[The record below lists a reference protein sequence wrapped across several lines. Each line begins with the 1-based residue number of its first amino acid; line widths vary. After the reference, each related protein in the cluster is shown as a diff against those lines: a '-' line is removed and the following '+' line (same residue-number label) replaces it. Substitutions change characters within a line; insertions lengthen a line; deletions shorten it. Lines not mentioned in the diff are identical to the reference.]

1 METPPI
7 VTPQEWKAAREQL
20 LVREKEVTRARDA
33 LAAQRRRM
41 PWLPVE
47 KEYAFD
53 GPKGSASLLDLFE
66 DRRQLIIYRAFFEPG
81 VVGWPDHA
89 CHGCSMMADQ
99 VADPVHL
106 NARDITFAYASR
118 APQPDIARLK
128 ERMGWNWPW
137 YTITSDWD
145 VDFGVDE
152 YHGTNAFIRDGD
164 RVFRTYFVDNRGDEA
179 LGSTWSYLDLAALG
193 RQETWEDSPE
203 GYPQSPPY
211 NWWNWHD
218 EYDHPEMAQGPMKG
232 WGMLRSDY
240 RTASRPGAARGLH
253 RGPAP
258 PACPGRTRAPAM
270 TQLLGQ
276 QARPLDGLRVLDLS
290 RAVSGPLAGRI
301 LADLGAD
308 VVRAELP
315 GTDVTQA
322 FGKVTRGRSGL
333 YSHVNAGKRS
343 ILLDLHQPGDVARLL
358 DLAAACDVLVENF
371 RPGVLDRFGAGWPA
385 LSAVNPRLVML
396 SISGFG
402 REGDDA
408 GRAAYAPVIH
418 AEAGLIGRQADI
430 TGDPPADIAF
440 ALADALAGLHGTIA
454 ILAALRLR
462 DRTGTGQH
470 IDLSML
476 EAMLAT
482 DDYTHYSID
491 EHPVRSARGE
501 VWPAPGGPILISA
514 DRRYLWRQLKTCF
527 GVADP
532 DPDAPL
538 EDKLRVRAGVMADW
552 FAAHPDRDALK
563 RDLESARLAWA
574 DIRHAGDVLAAPSVA
589 GRGTVVEVTD
599 GDGEKRPVA
608 RMPYRFSDA
617 ASGPVRGVPEP
628 GEHTNA
634 ILRDWTRRPKVPTP
648 PRTP

>member
-7 VTPQEWKAAREQL
+7 VTPQEWKTARERL

-53 GPKGSASLLDLFE
+53 GPKGQASLLDLFE

-128 ERMGWNWPW
+128 ERMGWDWPW

-193 RQETWEDSPE
+193 RQETWEDSPD

-240 RTASRPGAARGLH
+240 RAGEQAGSGAWTSPGHWTACACSTYRAR
-253 RGPAP
+253 
-258 PACPGRTRAPAM
+258 CPGRSPAASWPTSAP
-270 TQLLGQ
+270 TW
-276 QARPLDGLRVLDLS
+276 
-290 RAVSGPLAGRI
+290 SGPNCLAPTSR
-301 LADLGAD
+301 
-308 VVRAELP
+308 R
-315 GTDVTQA
+315 
-322 FGKVTRGRSGL
+322 
-333 YSHVNAGKRS
+333 
-343 ILLDLHQPGDVARLL
+343 
-358 DLAAACDVLVENF
+358 
-371 RPGVLDRFGAGWPA
+371 
-385 LSAVNPRLVML
+385 
-396 SISGFG
+396 
-402 REGDDA
+402 
-408 GRAAYAPVIH
+408 
-418 AEAGLIGRQADI
+418 
-430 TGDPPADIAF
+430 
-440 ALADALAGLHGTIA
+440 
-454 ILAALRLR
+454 
-462 DRTGTGQH
+462 
-470 IDLSML
+470 
-476 EAMLAT
+476 
-482 DDYTHYSID
+482 
-491 EHPVRSARGE
+491 RSAR
-501 VWPAPGGPILISA
+501 
-514 DRRYLWRQLKTCF
+514 
-527 GVADP
+527 
-532 DPDAPL
+532 
-538 EDKLRVRAGVMADW
+538 
-552 FAAHPDRDALK
+552 
-563 RDLESARLAWA
+563 
-574 DIRHAGDVLAAPSVA
+574 
-589 GRGTVVEVTD
+589 
-599 GDGEKRPVA
+599 
-608 RMPYRFSDA
+608 
-617 ASGPVRGVPEP
+617 
-628 GEHTNA
+628 
-634 ILRDWTRRPKVPTP
+634 
-648 PRTP
+648 